1 MNSSRSV
8 NPRPSFAP
16 RALSLAIALL
26 LGAPA
31 FAANS
36 GEAPKNFGLD
46 VKITGESENDRDL
59 GTAPGGTLNDIG
71 IDLRPWAFGQWGDWS
86 AYFMGQAVAATDTIE
101 TDTLQSDTDDGNNS
115 RNDGREPDKSYL
127 AAREFWVDYAGL
139 TAYPGEHLRFGRQ
152 RLREDSGQWQDTNI
166 EALNWSFETTLLNAH
181 AGVAQRFS
189 EYRTDLDELAPEDK
203 DRTHVFGDISTQ
215 WAPHHRIG
223 VRIHHADDSG
233 HLRRPGE
240 EVDNLDKTYT
250 PLRRSLPRRTE
261 QPPGSHPVRLL
272 ATARGLRRE
281 PGLPQ
286 VLARRR
292 RLRHRHQRHQ
302 RRPATGREGHRP
314 GTRPGGDQVLQA
326 RPAAGLDEPVRRRA
340 LGADPLPRRPVQAGR
355 RLRAGH
361 RLDHAP
367 RLRRLH
373 LALLSPARKPDMPD
387 ISLSIPRRRLPRLR
401 PLAAAVLGAVLLHGQ
416 AWAAQPVEKPQPVPA
431 QAGNEP
437 GLTQGLKETG
447 NYTVTTA
454 PAEPLHL
461 DPPKLP
467 DLSGYT
473 AAAVEAKI
481 VRKPGGRAS
490 VQRMVQQQPLKEFTG
505 GSNRLAEW
513 VKRQR
518 QMPQAIFIEGGYVNL
533 AQLAGKLPA
542 SALEQVEPGVFVA
555 RLPIVVSQGATLDID
570 KQVKELR
577 LSQERGA
584 FLVNDGMLF
593 VRDSKVT
600 GWSESKKEPAWFKT
614 PNEFRPFLISWGGAE
629 VYLSNST
636 FTSFG
641 YNASKAYG
649 ISISQYS
656 PGMDK
661 QMKRPRPKGWVID
674 STIVDSWYGFY
685 CYEAD
690 DLVVK
695 GNTYRDNIVYGID
708 PHDRSHRL
716 IIADNTVHGTRKKHG
731 IIVSREVNDSFIFNN
746 RSYENKLSGIVL
758 DRNSEGNLVAYNE
771 VYRNHSDGITLYE
784 SGDNL
789 LWGNQVLANR
799 RHGIRVR
806 NSVNIRLYENLAAG
820 NQLIGVYGHIKD
832 LTNTDRNIALDPFD
846 TKVSLIVVGGKL
858 AGNGSGPL
866 SVDSPL
872 SLELYRVAMLAPTK
886 SSGISLPGVLGEKQD
901 QILDLLVRQDKAV
914 LIDPVESQAELQD

>member
-1 MNSSRSV
+1 
-8 NPRPSFAP
+8 
-16 RALSLAIALL
+16 
-26 LGAPA
+26 
-31 FAANS
+31 
-36 GEAPKNFGLD
+36 
-46 VKITGESENDRDL
+46 
-59 GTAPGGTLNDIG
+59 
-71 IDLRPWAFGQWGDWS
+71 
-86 AYFMGQAVAATDTIE
+86 
-101 TDTLQSDTDDGNNS
+101 
-115 RNDGREPDKSYL
+115 
-127 AAREFWVDYAGL
+127 
-139 TAYPGEHLRFGRQ
+139 
-152 RLREDSGQWQDTNI
+152 
-166 EALNWSFETTLLNAH
+166 
-181 AGVAQRFS
+181 
-189 EYRTDLDELAPEDK
+189 
-203 DRTHVFGDISTQ
+203 
-215 WAPHHRIG
+215 
-223 VRIHHADDSG
+223 
-233 HLRRPGE
+233 
-240 EVDNLDKTYT
+240 
-250 PLRRSLPRRTE
+250 
-261 QPPGSHPVRLL
+261 
-272 ATARGLRRE
+272 
-281 PGLPQ
+281 
-286 VLARRR
+286 
-292 RLRHRHQRHQ
+292 
-302 RRPATGREGHRP
+302 
-314 GTRPGGDQVLQA
+314 
-326 RPAAGLDEPVRRRA
+326 
-340 LGADPLPRRPVQAGR
+340 
-355 RLRAGH
+355 
-361 RLDHAP
+361 
-367 RLRRLH
+367 
-373 LALLSPARKPDMPD
+373 MPD
-387 ISLSIPRRRLPRLR
+387 ISLSIPRRRLPCLR

-789 LWGNQVLANR
+789 LWGNQVLAT
-799 RHGIRVR
+799 
-806 NSVNIRLYENLAAG
+806 AA
-820 NQLIGVYGHIKD
+820 
-832 LTNTDRNIALDPFD
+832 TASACATA
-846 TKVSLIVVGGKL
+846 
-858 AGNGSGPL
+858 
-866 SVDSPL
+866 
-872 SLELYRVAMLAPTK
+872 
-886 SSGISLPGVLGEKQD
+886 
-901 QILDLLVRQDKAV
+901 
-914 LIDPVESQAELQD
+914 